1 MGWLLCLIVIIS
13 VVREREEESPQF
25 IHKRFKMPLLLLFL
39 PPCVLTNADGLVVR
53 VYLLGRE
60 SHSLFHVLRMTQ
72 NLGGFSSMAAIFL

>member
-13 VVREREEESPQF
+13 VVREREEESPQI
-25 IHKRFKMPLLLLFL
+25 IHKRFKMPLLLLF
-39 PPCVLTNADGLVVR
+39 VLTNADALVVR
-53 VYLLGRE
+53 VYQLARE